1 MFSFQVDTLPD
12 PFPEI
17 THLQIPGCPFQG
29 TVLEVTYLK
38 SLL

>member
-1 MFSFQVDTLPD
+1 MSSFQVDTLPD

-17 THLQIPGCPFQG
+17 TQLQILGCPLPG
-29 TVLEVTYLK
+29 TVLEVTYPK